1 MRKARP
7 SATNWW
13 TANPGKYFLSCV
25 RVRNLHANSR
35 RPIGRPKSSKALRTK
50 SMDKV
55 INGRADPAVS
65 NRRQALHIVFA
76 STSGHTEYVLDTL
89 AGSLREFVPEWDIER
104 RMAEKTQPLD
114 LLQGDILLLAS
125 STWNTGGIEG
135 QLNPHMEVLLQE
147 QAKDVDLAAKPCAC
161 IGLGDH
167 RYFYLARAADLLRRY
182 VETHHGKLIL
192 PTLTIVDDPY
202 HHEETVKP

>member
-25 RVRNLHANSR
+25 RARHLTANSR
-35 RPIGRPKSSKALRTK
+35 RPIGPAKSHKALRTK
-50 SMDKV
+50 SMDKI
-55 INGRADPAVS
+55 INGRADTAVS

-76 STSGHTEYVLDTL
+76 STSGHTEYVLDML
-89 AGSLREFVPEWDIER
+89 AWSLREFVPEWDIER

-135 QLNPHMEVLLQE
+135 QLNAHMKELLQDTD
-147 QAKDVDLAAKPCAC
+147 KK
-161 IGLGDH
+161 
-167 RYFYLARAADLLRRY
+167 
-182 VETHHGKLIL
+182 
-192 PTLTIVDDPY
+192 
-202 HHEETVKP
+202 

>member
-1 MRKARP
+1 
-7 SATNWW
+7 
-13 TANPGKYFLSCV
+13 
-25 RVRNLHANSR
+25 
-35 RPIGRPKSSKALRTK
+35 
-50 SMDKV
+50 MDKI
-55 INGRADPAVS
+55 INGRAETAVF

-135 QLNPHMEVLLQE
+135 QLNPHMWVLLHD
-147 QAKDVDLAAKPCAC
+147 QAKTLDLA
-161 IGLGDH
+161 GSL
-167 RYFYLARAADLLRRY
+167 FRRL
-182 VETHHGKLIL
+182 KS
-192 PTLTIVDDPY
+192 
-202 HHEETVKP
+202 